1 MDVNNRILE
10 LRKNLHLSRDAFGAK
25 IGVSGHVVRNWDRNE
40 TNAAD
45 KPLILNIICK
55 EYGVNREWL
64 ENGTGEMFD
73 ESSPSVVDMLVE
85 KYNLSDTAKK
95 VLDVYVNLD
104 DSDKDAIDRFVQKIV
119 DANSSTKNATSI
131 SSAMQQYD
139 MTQREIIVSIKK
151 SRYLTSAGIG
161 YDLNDSDA
169 WERVNVMDCSAARR
183 SDFIVEIDGDSM
195 EPTYCNGENVFVK
208 ATPDVEIGK
217 IGIFI
222 VDGKGYIKER
232 GIDCLIS
239 HNKNY
244 HPIML
249 EGTENRCVGAVLG
262 VADVVED

>member
-1 MDVNNRILE
+1 MNAE
-10 LRKNLHLSRDAFGAK
+10 NLKKAREKAGYTQAQAAEA
-25 IGVSGHVVRNWDRNE
+25 IGVSDGTYKNYEQGKREPNGEKMVTIANLFGVTTDYLLGRPESPETPKNPIQEASQKERVALEKWLALDGEKREAVLRTMQSIIDAYEMAEEKPVRIKVV
-40 TNAAD
+40 
-45 KPLILNIICK
+45 
-55 EYGVNREWL
+55 
-64 ENGTGEMFD
+64 
-73 ESSPSVVDMLVE
+73 
-85 KYNLSDTAKK
+85 
-95 VLDVYVNLD
+95 
-104 DSDKDAIDRFVQKIV
+104 
-119 DANSSTKNATSI
+119 
-131 SSAMQQYD
+131 
-139 MTQREIIVSIKK
+139 KK
-151 SRYLTSAGIG
+151 SLYRTSAGID

-169 WERVNVMDCSAARR
+169 WENVQVEDCSMAQKA
-183 SDFIVEIDGDSM
+183 DFIVEIDGDSM

-262 VADVVED
+262 VADVVEE

>member
-1 MDVNNRILE
+1 METKEILKQLRESRGYSIQDVSEMTEISYSVYQKYESGARGVGVPA
-10 LRKNLHLSRDAFGAK
+10 LSK
-25 IGVSGHVVRNWDRNE
+25 L
-40 TNAAD
+40 AD
-45 KPLILNIICK
+45 F
-55 EYGVNREWL
+55 YGVTTDYLLGRPEATDPPKSPIQEASQKERVALEKWLALDGEKREAVL
-64 ENGTGEMFD
+64 HVMQSIIDAYEMAGEN
-73 ESSPSVVDMLVE
+73 P
-85 KYNLSDTAKK
+85 
-95 VLDVYVNLD
+95 
-104 DSDKDAIDRFVQKIV
+104 IRIKIV
-119 DANSSTKNATSI
+119 
-131 SSAMQQYD
+131 
-139 MTQREIIVSIKK
+139 KK
-151 SRYLTSAGIG
+151 SRYRTSAGIG
-161 YDLNDSDA
+161 YDLNDADA
-169 WERVNVMDCSAARR
+169 WKNVQVEDCSMAQKA
-183 SDFIVEIDGDSM
+183 DFIVEIDGDSM